1 MRFHKN
7 VPQENREF
15 LIEQLKKYEKEMAM
29 TSDERQEL
37 HKWVARGR
45 SPYDNG
51 DYICG
56 ENGWPMDFVSA
67 LRFQDEQIEWF
78 ESLSEEE
85 KEALCHNNEPQY
97 DTQMDKPLCCV
108 SSYLCALDPDE
119 ELPFR

>member
-29 TSDERQEL
+29 TSDERKEL
-37 HKWVARGR
+37 HKWVASGR
-45 SPYDNG
+45 NPYDNG

-67 LRFQDEQIEWF
+67 MRFVNEQLEWF
-78 ESLSEEE
+78 ESLSEKE
-85 KEALCHNNEPQY
+85 KEALLHKNEHQY
-97 DTQMDKPLCCV
+97 DTHSDEPIIGMNFGLRDL
-108 SSYLCALDPDE
+108 YPDE
-119 ELPFR
+119 ELPFQ